1 MHDAGYLA
9 DPAGVEIYPGV
20 QEALARL
27 KASGF
32 RLVVVTNQSGIGRG
46 KFTLADYHAV
56 AARVDELLGPGLVD
70 ATYFCP
76 DHADAPSP
84 RRKPNPGMLLEAA
97 AEHGLD
103 LARSWMIGDKD
114 GDVAAGVAAGARSI
128 LVRTGVGEE
137 STADGAVFIA
147 KDLAEAAAFIIRQT
161 DAR

>member
-1 MHDAGYLA
+1 MHDAGYLG

-20 QEALARL
+20 VEVLLRL
-27 KASGF
+27 KAAGF

-46 KFTLADYHAV
+46 IFTLVDYHAV
-56 AARVDELLGPGLVD
+56 ADRVDELLGRGLID

-76 DHADAPSP
+76 DHAEMPSA

-103 LARSWMIGDKD
+103 LGRSWMIGDRD

-128 LVRTGVGEE
+128 LVRTGVGADAK
-137 STADGAVFIA
+137 ADGTAFIA
-147 KDLAEAAAFIIRQT
+147 KDLAEAAAFIIGQR
-161 DAR
+161 DGR